1 MPLRPSTHETRK
13 KVSDALA
20 AISAGKRSVVARE
33 KHLVNDLA
41 ELGIDQNDFW
51 NVVPILLKEIQASDP
66 DACYTGGR
74 PPTKAYE
81 LEIKDEELWA
91 YSWPSCH
98 FGFQTYIKF
107 VMRKNARGEW
117 VYLHLRLHE
126 DNP

>member
-1 MPLRPSTHETRK
+1 
-13 KVSDALA
+13 
-20 AISAGKRSVVARE
+20 VAKE

-51 NVVPILLKEIQASDP
+51 NVVQIILKEIQACGP
-66 DACYTGGR
+66 EPCYAGGQ

-81 LEIKDEELWA
+81 PEIKDEELWA
-91 YSWPSCH
+91 YAWPSCT

-117 VYLHLRLHE
+117 VYLHVRLHK
-126 DNP
+126 DSP